1 MARRYPAIS
10 GQSCTYQVLPSHDP
24 RDRLRAAELLAR
36 WLDQIGPDASVQNN
50 VGFIHQQAD
59 ISLEHLLELE
69 RLLDLTGAAE
79 RQAQRR
85 P

>member
-1 MARRYPAIS
+1 M
-10 GQSCTYQVLPSHDP
+10 
-24 RDRLRAAELLAR
+24 RAAELLAR

-85 P
+85 PLSGNVTDVEAVDEEEHRP